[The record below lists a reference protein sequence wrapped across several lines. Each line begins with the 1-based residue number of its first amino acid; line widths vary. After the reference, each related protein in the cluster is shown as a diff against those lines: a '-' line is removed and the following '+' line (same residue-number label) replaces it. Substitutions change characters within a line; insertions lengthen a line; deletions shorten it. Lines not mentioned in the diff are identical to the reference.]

1 MDAETLASGD
11 GSCSRALASCQTPM
25 KTSFSAFAFRTKQ
38 ADHSVDQIHGHSARL
53 PPINSSSDRE
63 RAARESP
70 WPITRR

>member
-1 MDAETLASGD
+1 MGAETLASGD
-11 GSCSRALASCQTPM
+11 GSCSRSSWQAPM
-25 KTSFSAFAFRTKQ
+25 NTSFSAFAFRTKQ
-38 ADHSVDQIHGHSARL
+38 ADHSVDQMHDHSARL